1 MSVRMHKPLVA
12 LNLPGSLPTLIE
24 VMDAMVQRMEGNAWF
39 PDPNPSLAT
48 VASAITEL
56 REAQVTK
63 ETRTRGTAMARNE
76 KLATALGLL
85 TRLKGYVQGVANDN
99 PENAAAIIESAGM
112 SVKKSTAYAR
122 PPFSVKQ
129 GPTSG
134 SARLMARSAGDRGSH
149 HWQHSTDGGRTWRSA
164 PQTQQG
170 KAVISGF
177 VPGQTAWFRHRPV
190 TIHGEGDWSEP
201 IAIIVT

>member
-1 MSVRMHKPLVA
+1 MSVRMHKTFVA
-12 LNLPGSLPTLIE
+12 LNLPGSLPSLID
-24 VMDAMVQRMEGNAWF
+24 VMDAMVQRMTGNAWF
-39 PDPNPSLAT
+39 PAPTPPLAT
-48 VASAITEL
+48 VASAIAEL

-63 ETRTRGTAMARNE
+63 ETRTRGTAAARNE

-85 TRLKGYVQGVANDN
+85 TRLKSYVQGVADDN

-122 PPFSVKQ
+122 LPFSVKQ

-134 SARLMARSAGDRGSH
+134 SVRLMARSAGDRGAH
-149 HWQHSTDGGRTWRSA
+149 QWQHSTDGARTWQSA
-164 PQTQQG
+164 PRTQQG
-170 KAVISGF
+170 KTVLSGF

-190 TIHGEGDWSEP
+190 TIRGEGDWSEP